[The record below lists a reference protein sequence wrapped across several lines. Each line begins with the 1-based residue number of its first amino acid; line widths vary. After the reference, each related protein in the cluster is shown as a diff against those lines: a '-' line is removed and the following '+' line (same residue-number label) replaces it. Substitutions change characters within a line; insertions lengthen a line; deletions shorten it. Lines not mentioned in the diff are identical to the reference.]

1 MVRLA
6 RLRFRQWLLSPE
18 LLVIASLAFGVTL
31 RAEEKPS
38 IVVTV
43 IRAAKLFD
51 PHLAGCLTL
60 LSCSSLEITL
70 KQWAAAI
77 LSRRPMRE

>member
-1 MVRLA
+1 MRLA
-6 RLRFRQWLLSPE
+6 RSRFRQWLLSPE

-51 PHLAGCLTL
+51 PTSGRVLASPVVLISGNHI
-60 LSCSSLEITL
+60 E
-70 KQWAAAI
+70 AVG
-77 LSRRPMRE
+77 SRDLVRPMRE